1 MNVCMYMFAEF
12 IKMDV
17 CRRLLSQ
24 ATLLTVLDRHRLDAD
39 FLAKFRR
46 MYGSAPD
53 GNLTFLRDSIQN
65 PSVREGCAA
74 ILGGMKSKW
83 PQFDCVNHEQDIN
96 QRPICV

>member
-1 MNVCMYMFAEF
+1 MYMFAEF

-39 FLAKFRR
+39 FLAKFRH

-74 ILGGMKSKW
+74 RHQPEAHLRLKADLTENRGEGRGGEEK
-83 PQFDCVNHEQDIN
+83 
-96 QRPICV
+96 RRT